1 MKRILSLSA
10 MVSTIILSF
19 LLDRG
24 FTLLSQAVKDKF
36 GADYLISDRLRPLL
50 IGEMVANIIF
60 ILAMFGLAWLVLLKF
75 NKDVLIAWIF
85 ILVGFLCM
93 LYLPLVLVGPPG
105 LQEFLTTSGF
115 GVMTRGFRATLMEN
129 GFGTYFG
136 LGSSGVLV
144 IGILRLFRG
153 ETFYGNPSR
162 L

>member
-1 MKRILSLSA
+1 M
-10 MVSTIILSF
+10 
-19 LLDRG
+19 
-24 FTLLSQAVKDKF
+24 QAI
-36 GADYLISDRLRPLL
+36 LISDRLRPLL

-60 ILAMFGLAWLVLLKF
+60 ILALFGLAWLVLLKF